1 MTLGTVPGLKDDITP
16 CLYHP
21 RVSVENSVR
30 FSAGKVQC
38 ILHEAGGI
46 CGLLE
51 WPMNRSWPIYGI
63 DGICDIPIYNIP
75 GG

>member
-16 CLYHP
+16 CLSHP

-51 WPMNRSWPIYGI
+51 WSMNRSWPIYGI